1 MLQVCFGVQDCL
13 CSEHLLV
20 AFPNLF
26 VCTFVQGTFF
36 VLNTLIYH
44 NKTGNLRLYADFN
57 LTLDY

>member
-26 VCTFVQGTFF
+26 VPCTFEGTRYLRSL
-36 VLNTLIYH
+36 LNTLTKVAIYK
-44 NKTGNLRLYADFN
+44 KTGWVD
-57 LTLDY
+57 

>member
-26 VCTFVQGTFF
+26 VPCTFVPSK
-36 VLNTLIYH
+36 VPSY
-44 NKTGNLRLYADFN
+44 
-57 LTLDY
+57 

>member
-26 VCTFVQGTFF
+26 VPCTF
-36 VLNTLIYH
+36 VLNTLIYK
-44 NKTGNLRLYADFN
+44 KTGNL
-57 LTLDY
+57 